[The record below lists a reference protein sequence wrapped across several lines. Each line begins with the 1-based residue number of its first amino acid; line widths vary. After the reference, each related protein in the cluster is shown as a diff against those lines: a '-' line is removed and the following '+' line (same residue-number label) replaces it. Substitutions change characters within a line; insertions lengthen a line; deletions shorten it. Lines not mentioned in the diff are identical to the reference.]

1 MREWRI
7 GFIILGYILL
17 GYSLRVTYKWGFL
30 DGRESVYKECSV
42 DDELKDNYYAK
53 TPK

>member
-17 GYSLRVTYKWGFL
+17 GYALRVTYRMGFL
-30 DGRESVYKECSV
+30 DGRESVFASNTI
-42 DDELKDNYYAK
+42 DDELKDNYYGK
-53 TPK
+53 K